1 MIWPTKRI
9 IIPRRENELG
19 TRNKERWT
27 GQNLRQ
33 EIHRGQRLKNNVAVT
48 HLLSLFFLFLSF
60 FTIKFSILHI
70 YLLNLLWIQQ
80 SYLLARLLTQGIWK
94 TGYMV
99 FIYHLLKLGI
109 VKEFIDLEPTMALS
123 DLFEK
128 RSVRIQHKVLY
139 TQNQNESMEL
149 NDSYSL
155 EFFFDE
161 NVIL

>member
-1 MIWPTKRI
+1 
-9 IIPRRENELG
+9 
-19 TRNKERWT
+19 
-27 GQNLRQ
+27 
-33 EIHRGQRLKNNVAVT
+33 
-48 HLLSLFFLFLSF
+48 
-60 FTIKFSILHI
+60 
-70 YLLNLLWIQQ
+70 
-80 SYLLARLLTQGIWK
+80 
-94 TGYMV
+94 MV
-99 FIYHLLKLGI
+99 FIHHLLKLGI
-109 VKEFIDLEPTMALS
+109 VKEVIDLEPTMALS

>member
-1 MIWPTKRI
+1 
-9 IIPRRENELG
+9 
-19 TRNKERWT
+19 
-27 GQNLRQ
+27 
-33 EIHRGQRLKNNVAVT
+33 
-48 HLLSLFFLFLSF
+48 
-60 FTIKFSILHI
+60 
-70 YLLNLLWIQQ
+70 
-80 SYLLARLLTQGIWK
+80 
-94 TGYMV
+94 MV
-99 FIYHLLKLGI
+99 FIHHLLKLGI

>member
-1 MIWPTKRI
+1 MV
-9 IIPRRENELG
+9 L
-19 TRNKERWT
+19 
-27 GQNLRQ
+27 
-33 EIHRGQRLKNNVAVT
+33 IHD
-48 HLLSLFFLFLSF
+48 
-60 FTIKFSILHI
+60 
-70 YLLNLLWIQQ
+70 
-80 SYLLARLLTQGIWK
+80 
-94 TGYMV
+94 
-99 FIYHLLKLGI
+99 LLKLGI
-109 VKEFIDLEPTMALS
+109 VKEVIDLEPTMALS

>member
-1 MIWPTKRI
+1 
-9 IIPRRENELG
+9 
-19 TRNKERWT
+19 
-27 GQNLRQ
+27 
-33 EIHRGQRLKNNVAVT
+33 
-48 HLLSLFFLFLSF
+48 
-60 FTIKFSILHI
+60 
-70 YLLNLLWIQQ
+70 
-80 SYLLARLLTQGIWK
+80 
-94 TGYMV
+94 
-99 FIYHLLKLGI
+99 